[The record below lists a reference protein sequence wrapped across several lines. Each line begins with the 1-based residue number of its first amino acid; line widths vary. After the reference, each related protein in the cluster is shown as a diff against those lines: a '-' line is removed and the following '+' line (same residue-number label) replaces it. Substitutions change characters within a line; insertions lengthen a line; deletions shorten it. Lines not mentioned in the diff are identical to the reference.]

1 MSQPIVN
8 KVAESTLLTVDLSS
22 YLPVVEPVVFD
33 LKEFLFMGLILKEK
47 EFRTALQETDW
58 EQYRNKTV
66 LVMCSADAIIPYWA
80 YMLVA
85 SYLHT
90 VSTDIHMKT
99 QEQWRTDLLLD
110 AIRALQTEAYEGQ
123 RVVVKGC
130 GDDPVPEAAYFE
142 IAKKL
147 VPVAKSVMYGEPCST
162 VPIFKKK

>member
-80 YMLVA
+80 YMPV
-85 SYLHT
+85 SYTHLT
-90 VSTDIHMKT
+90 LPTNREV
-99 QEQWRTDLLLD
+99 
-110 AIRALQTEAYEGQ
+110 
-123 RVVVKGC
+123 
-130 GDDPVPEAAYFE
+130 
-142 IAKKL
+142 
-147 VPVAKSVMYGEPCST
+147 
-162 VPIFKKK
+162 